1 MVVITF
7 ETPVTCSRCGGHN
20 FKIQGVIYNGEMNYT
35 KLSVKCMKCGTPAE
49 TIQQPNM

>member
-35 KLSVKCMKCGTPAE
+35 KLSVKCMRCGKPAE
-49 TIQQPNM
+49 TIQQANK